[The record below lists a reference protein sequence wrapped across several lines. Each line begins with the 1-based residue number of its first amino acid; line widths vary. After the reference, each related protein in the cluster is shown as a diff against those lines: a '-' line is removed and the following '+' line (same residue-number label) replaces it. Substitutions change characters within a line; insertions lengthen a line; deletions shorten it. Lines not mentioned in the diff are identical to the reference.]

1 MSDGLKKPIP
11 HSPAVAEQDAHG
23 DRKRQWP
30 RFQSG
35 IKYACVVVGEEPRIA
50 AVVDES
56 HGGIGL
62 MLELHDG
69 EGMQPGD
76 EIIVLYYG
84 IPTWG
89 SVKWIE
95 KDQSNGQYRLGIQLS
110 EKNAY
115 DT

>member
-1 MSDGLKKPIP
+1 MTDGLKIKQP
-11 HSPAVAEQDAHG
+11 SAVTDQGAQGDA
-23 DRKRQWP
+23 KRQWP

-35 IKYACVVVGEEPRIA
+35 IKYVCVVIGEQPKIA

-56 HGGIGL
+56 FGGIGL
-62 MLELHDG
+62 MLELHDSK
-69 EGMQPGD
+69 ELQPGD
-76 EIIVLYYG
+76 EIIVLHYG

-95 KDQSNGQYRLGIQLS
+95 KTPDSRESRLGIQLS
-110 EKNAY
+110 KKEAY